1 MSVEKTKGR
10 SIIISAPSGA
20 GKTTIVHALLN
31 RLEDL
36 TFSVSASSRK
46 PRSNEKNGKDYYF
59 LSVEEFITKKNN
71 DEFLEWEEV
80 YKDHYYGTY
89 KKEVKKIWDNNKAV
103 VFDVD
108 VKGAINLKKQLG
120 KEALSIFIKPLSI
133 EVLENRL
140 RKRKTETE
148 SKIKQRIKKA
158 KHEIKSINQFDLI
171 ILNDNLEEAIEN
183 TYQAVKKYLPT

>member
-183 TYQAVKKYLPT
+183 TYQAVKKYLST